1 MAGRKKKSTPP
12 KNPNEKRRRDER
24 RASDSDSE
32 SSDEESTGQIL
43 KEIRDS
49 QKFIVGKFDSF
60 EKTVAELLA
69 ENKNLHESVIKLQQV
84 SNQQEKQIEN
94 ITSELNFYKQKLLEK
109 DVVISGAPNLNNI
122 RPETVLEKIDAVLG
136 FGMSNIDQWYVM
148 SGKNRVTKKPYNN
161 ICVKLTNN
169 EAKQKI
175 IAKQSTNGP
184 LLWGQLFDNVEP
196 NIAQNKVFIIERLT
210 PDNLTI
216 LNAARRLRDEG
227 TLTYVWHKN
236 GNILCK
242 KTAESK
248 AERIRSINDLQKFNK

>member
-12 KNPNEKRRRDER
+12 KNPNEKRRRDDRQNSE
-24 RASDSDSE
+24 SDDE
-32 SSDEESTGQIL
+32 SSDEGSTGQIL

-49 QKFIVGKFDSF
+49 QKFIVEKFELF
-60 EKTVAELLA
+60 EKTVADLMA
-69 ENKNLHESVIKLQQV
+69 ENKNLHESVIKLQQA
-84 SNQQEKQIEN
+84 NNHQEKQIDN

-109 DVVISGAPNLNNI
+109 DVVISGVPNLNNM
-122 RPETVLEKIDAVLG
+122 RPETVLEKIDTVLG

-148 SGKNRVTKKPYNN
+148 SGKNRITKKPYNN
-161 ICVKLTNN
+161 ICVKLTTY

-175 IAKQSTNGP
+175 IANQSGDGP

-196 NIAQNKVFIIERLT
+196 NIALNKVFIIERLT

-216 LNAARRLRDEG
+216 LNAARRLRDDG
-227 TLTYVWHKN
+227 ALTYVWHKN

-242 KTAESK
+242 ATAESK
-248 AERIRSINDLQKFNK
+248 AEKIRSLTDLQKYKK